1 MESLSCGHTYVHAR
15 FWLTFWYHV
24 IFFVSLTDNARLA
37 KHGHQVLPGTIYLL
51 HQVPPIHPGRCM
63 LEVLSQTLHYRVT
76 HLSATHT
83 PSQTRRKLKFPF
95 CKHVAESEQKKKS
108 LKTHLIQVIPST
120 PWNIKSER
128 SKMRRELLH
137 LQAMTGSAIQRQGE
151 RLCSRLVIS
160 LTHTFTTP
168 LMLSKNDGVVN
179 KKILAKT
186 FTPCRT
192 STLHMGTMTAN
203 PVFPERVG
211 GVRLT
216 T

>member
-95 CKHVAESEQKKKS
+95 CKHVAESEQKKKRA
-108 LKTHLIQVIPST
+108 LKPIWYRSFHQHPEILSQREAKSGGSFFTYRQWLEVQFRGRVKGCVQDWLFPSHTHLQLP
-120 PWNIKSER
+120 
-128 SKMRRELLH
+128 
-137 LQAMTGSAIQRQGE
+137 
-151 RLCSRLVIS
+151 
-160 LTHTFTTP
+160 
-168 LMLSKNDGVVN
+168 
-179 KKILAKT
+179 
-186 FTPCRT
+186 
-192 STLHMGTMTAN
+192 
-203 PVFPERVG
+203 
-211 GVRLT
+211 
-216 T
+216 